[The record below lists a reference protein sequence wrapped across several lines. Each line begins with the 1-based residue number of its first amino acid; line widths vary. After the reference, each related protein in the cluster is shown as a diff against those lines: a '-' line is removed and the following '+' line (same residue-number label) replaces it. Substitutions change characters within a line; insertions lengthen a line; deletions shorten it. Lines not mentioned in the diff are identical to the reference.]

1 MLHCGGDAATML
13 LLLGLHV
20 CMFNIQVALAARCWV
35 YRRQAASAVHAHCTS
50 LLVWLAGLQEV
61 ERLTAQL
68 LQVRKDR
75 ALLQRQLEQFEQ
87 QQLEQEAADG
97 GTPADSIEQQHLQL
111 QQQQRHVLQQ
121 QPDAEVASLLA
132 ELEAAQE
139 AARDQQHEVGV

>member
-1 MLHCGGDAATML
+1 MRLYFPADL
-13 LLLGLHV
+13 L
-20 CMFNIQVALAARCWV
+20 N
-35 YRRQAASAVHAHCTS
+35 
-50 LLVWLAGLQEV
+50 GLQEV

-87 QQLEQEAADG
+87 QQHEQEAASG
-97 GTPADSIEQQHLQL
+97 GTSADIAEQQHLQL

-121 QPDAEVASLLA
+121 QPDAETASLQA